1 MNSAVNF
8 IFESG
13 VSLALLSL
21 IYILF
26 LRKETFFVLNRI
38 FLLAFIGFSVL
49 LPFMHFRVYPV
60 HAIQPIILSEV
71 TVTPYRN
78 LIEAVTIYGQD
89 LSGSL
94 TETLGSSRFIILVYL
109 LGMLFFFVRFI
120 LRIVQVTRLIRSN
133 PVQKSG
139 NINFVL
145 LKKEFSPFSFLSY
158 VFVNPEHQ
166 KEADYQKIVAHEME
180 HIKQGHTFDVLLLE
194 ILTVLQWFNP
204 FIWILKRVIRE
215 NHEFLADR
223 AVLETGVSVCNYK
236 KLLLDHATGFQLQI
250 VNNFNSSLVGKRIKM
265 ISKIRSSKIA
275 NLKYVIGA
283 LSVIS
288 LVVIFACEQKEV
300 EMPLSQMEPEEKSVR
315 LTIVDDKL
323 KLEGEQSYL
332 DIIKDLLSGK
342 NKVEIETDSVGDVYL
357 VKSVEKEEAFDPN
370 EPVFMVTEEMP
381 EFPGGD
387 DALRNYIASSVKYP
401 EVAQEKNI
409 QGKVHVSFVVT
420 KYGNVANAK
429 IARGVDTSIDKEA
442 LRVISSLPKWKP
454 AKQRGEAVNVLYTV
468 PINFTLD

>member
-1 MNSAVNF
+1 MWH
-8 IFESG
+8 
-13 VSLALLSL
+13 L
-21 IYILF
+21 IKY
-26 LRKETFFVLNRI
+26 
-38 FLLAFIGFSVL
+38 
-49 LPFMHFRVYPV
+49 
-60 HAIQPIILSEV
+60 
-71 TVTPYRN
+71 
-78 LIEAVTIYGQD
+78 
-89 LSGSL
+89 
-94 TETLGSSRFIILVYL
+94 
-109 LGMLFFFVRFI
+109 
-120 LRIVQVTRLIRSN
+120 
-133 PVQKSG
+133 
-139 NINFVL
+139 
-145 LKKEFSPFSFLSY
+145 
-158 VFVNPEHQ
+158 
-166 KEADYQKIVAHEME
+166 
-180 HIKQGHTFDVLLLE
+180 
-194 ILTVLQWFNP
+194 
-204 FIWILKRVIRE
+204 
-215 NHEFLADR
+215 
-223 AVLETGVSVCNYK
+223 
-236 KLLLDHATGFQLQI
+236 
-250 VNNFNSSLVGKRIKM
+250 IKM

>member
-60 HAIQPIILSEV
+60 QVNAPIVLSEV

-94 TETLGSSRFIILVYL
+94 TETLGSSRFIILIYL
-109 LGMLFFFVRFI
+109 LGMLFFFTRFVV
-120 LRIVQVTRLIRSN
+120 RIVQVSRLIRSN
-133 PVQKSG
+133 RVQKSG
-139 NINFVL
+139 KIKFVL
-145 LKKEFSPFSFLSY
+145 LEKDFSPFSFLSY
-158 VFVNPEHQ
+158 VFINPEQQ
-166 KEADYQKIVAHEME
+166 KEAGYQKIVAHELE

-223 AVLETGVSVCNYK
+223 AVLESGVSALNYK
-236 KLLLDHATGFQLQI
+236 QLLLSQATGFQLHI
-250 VNNFNSSLVGKRIKM
+250 VNNFNSSLISKRIKM
-265 ISKIRSSKIA
+265 ISKIRSSKFA
-275 NLKYVIGA
+275 NVKYVIGA
-283 LSVIS
+283 LSVVS

-300 EMPLSQMEPEEKSVR
+300 ELPLSQMNTPEKSVR

-323 KLEGEQSYL
+323 KIEGDQSYI
-332 DIIKDLLSGK
+332 DYIKELLAGK
-342 NKVEIETDSVGDVYL
+342 NKLQVETDSVGDVYL
-357 VKSVEKEEAFDPN
+357 VKSNEDEQMVFGAN
-370 EPVFMVTEEMP
+370 EPVFRVADDMP
-381 EFPGGD
+381 EFPGGEE
-387 DALRNYIASSVKYP
+387 ALKKYIASSIKYP
-401 EVAQEKNI
+401 EIAQENNI
-409 QGKVHVSFVVT
+409 QGKVFVAFV
-420 KYGNVANAK
+420 
-429 IARGVDTSIDKEA
+429 
-442 LRVISSLPKWKP
+442 
-454 AKQRGEAVNVLYTV
+454 
-468 PINFTLD
+468 